1 MRIFGA
7 GLAILLCAP
16 LGGAQPLLLR
26 LSSGGNTSLAGSLGG
41 AVLVQSP
48 SDTVLQTVIHFGDV
62 GPNNRNSYVCLTQ
75 PLFLRARIPSS
86 LRAAL
91 TINSFGNGPGD
102 LQTTDIGI
110 GIQNLQA
117 SGKLADISTTTVA
130 AGFDADP
137 CAAPKDGDGVP
148 TFSTTLSDLGVGAP
162 GTTVIQSAGPI
173 SPRGG
178 RNSQRNRVE
187 LTLRLAIAPQ
197 AFTAGNFSATLTLTL
212 TSP

>member
-26 LSSGGNTSLAGSLGG
+26 ISSGGSTTLAGSLGG
-41 AVLVQSP
+41 VVLVQSP

-62 GPNNRNSYVCLTQ
+62 GPNNNNSYVCLTQ

-102 LQTTDIGI
+102 LQTSDIGI
-110 GIQNLQA
+110 GLQNLVA
-117 SGKLADISTTTVA
+117 SGGNADISTTTVA

-137 CAAPKDGDGVP
+137 CAAALDGDGIP
-148 TFSTTLSDLGVGAP
+148 LFSAALNDLAAGAP

-173 SPRGG
+173 SLVGG
-178 RNSQRNRVE
+178 PNSQNNRAE
-187 LTLRLAIAPQ
+187 LNLRLAIAPQ
-197 AFTAGNFSATLTLTL
+197 TFTAGNFSATLTLTL

>member
-1 MRIFGA
+1 MRFFSA

-16 LGGAQPLLLR
+16 LGGAQPLLLCI
-26 LSSGGNTSLAGSLGG
+26 SSGGNTTLAGSLGG
-41 AVLVQSP
+41 GVFVQSP

-62 GPNNRNSYVCLTQ
+62 GPNNNNSYVCLTQ
-75 PLFLRARIPSS
+75 PLSLRARIPSS

-110 GIQNLQA
+110 GIQNLVA
-117 SGKLADISTTTVA
+117 SGGNADISTTTVA

-148 TFSTTLSDLGVGAP
+148 TFSATLSDLAAGAP
-162 GTTVIQSAGPI
+162 GTIVIQSTGPI
-173 SPRGG
+173 SLRGG
-178 RNSQRNRVE
+178 RRSQQNRVE
-187 LTLRLAIAPQ
+187 LNLRLAIAPQ
-197 AFTAGNFSATLTLTL
+197 AFTAGNFSAILTLTL